1 MTEPADDSGVLTY
14 VRIFDAAPE
23 LVFRCMVEPEH
34 LTRFWGPVG
43 MTTPLESISVDL
55 RPGGEF
61 KVVMVNESDGGR
73 YEMRAVYDE
82 IVEPERLG
90 WIEPESGM
98 RSVSDFKDLGDGRTE
113 VTITQSRVPAH
124 FRSPE
129 AQAGFKTSLD
139 KFAAYLSEVSAA
151 QATQ

>member
-1 MTEPADDSGVLTY
+1 MTDRGTDTDVLRY
-14 VRIFDAAPE
+14 VRVFEASRE

-34 LTRFWGPVG
+34 LARFWGPVG

-61 KVVMVNESDGGR
+61 ATVMVNESDGTR

-82 IVEPERLG
+82 IVEPERLA
-90 WIEPESGM
+90 WTDPTSGM
-98 RSVSDFKDLGDGRTE
+98 RSVSDFTDLGDGRTE

-124 FRSPE
+124 FQSPE

-139 KFAAYLSEVSAA
+139 KFAAYLSELSANT
-151 QATQ
+151 ATP